1 MNKNLKK
8 KNIQNLEFLPNKLN
22 SILIGIM
29 LGDGSISRTSNTSN
43 CRFEMSF
50 GFKYKDF
57 AESIGALFKE
67 FIKTPVK
74 TIEIKSKCKTKTY
87 TNFRLKTVSLP
98 VFNYY
103 FDMFYIFNIEKNK
116 YVKIIPLNISELL
129 DPVVLAYFIMTD
141 GNFDK
146 SRNRVRI
153 YTNSY
158 KLADVVKLALAI
170 NERLGIYAGVL
181 HDRKNQ

>member
-1 MNKNLKK
+1 MNKTNKNNI
-8 KNIQNLEFLPNKLN
+8 KNIEFLPNNLN

-29 LGDGSISRTSNTSN
+29 LGDGSISRTSITSN

-50 GFKYKDF
+50 GSKYKDF
-57 AESIGALFKE
+57 AESISDLFKD
-67 FIKTPVK
+67 FIRTPVK
-74 TIEIKSKCKTKTY
+74 TIQVKNKQGETY
-87 TNFRLKTVSLP
+87 SNFRLKTVSLP

-103 FDMFYIFNIEKNK
+103 FDMFYSFNIEKNK
-116 YVKIIPLNISELL
+116 YVKIIPENIFDLL
-129 DPVVLAYFIMTD
+129 DPVVLAYLIMTD

-146 SRNRVRI
+146 SRKRVRI

-158 KLADVVKLALAI
+158 SKADVERLALAI
-170 NERLGIYAGVL
+170 NDKLGIYAGVL

>member
-1 MNKNLKK
+1 MNNLKN
-8 KNIQNLEFLPNKLN
+8 NIKNLEFLPNKLN

-29 LGDGSISRTSNTSN
+29 LGDGSISRTSITSN

-50 GFKYKDF
+50 GSKYKDF
-57 AESIGALFKE
+57 AESIGYLFKD

-74 TIEIKSKCKTKTY
+74 TIEIKSQNKTKIY

-98 VFNYY
+98 VFNFY
-103 FDMFYIFNIEKNK
+103 FNMFYEFNIEKNK
-116 YVKIIPLNISELL
+116 YIKIIPHNISDLL
-129 DPVVLAYFIMTD
+129 DPVVLAYLIMTD
-141 GNFDK
+141 GNFDT

-158 KLADVVKLALAI
+158 NKADVERLALAI
-170 NERLGIYAGVL
+170 NDKLGIYAGVL